1 MQFSVLGRLAVV
13 SDDGTELPIR
23 QPRQRALLAVLLLHA
38 NHEVSAGR
46 LTGLMGDEDEPEVS
60 PGALRT
66 QVWALRKLLAPTTR
80 LHTGEHR
87 GYQLEVRP
95 GELDLARFRELA
107 GQGRRAFA
115 SGDLRVAADSLS
127 EGLALWGQP
136 PLADVPATLAMGAI
150 VQRLLE
156 ERAAARDLLTEARLG
171 LGQHAGLIPELR
183 EGTTADPTNE
193 RLWEQLMR
201 ALHGADRTA
210 DALAAYQQARTALT
224 TNLGM
229 EPGQGLQQLHRR
241 ILAGDREPAS
251 TGASPGG
258 PSQEIVPAAR
268 REQVVPRQLPAPVR
282 PFAGRNPE
290 LAELDGLLESADA
303 PAAVVISAIGG
314 TAGVGKTALAVHW
327 AHQVAD
333 RFPDG
338 QLYVNLHGFGPTGKP
353 SSTAAAIRIMLDA
366 LEVAPQRIP
375 DSQDAQAG
383 LYRSLMAGKRMLLVL
398 DNARD
403 AEQVRPLLPGSPGC
417 LVVVTSRSQLAGL
430 AAVDGARSLILD
442 VLPHDEA
449 VQLLA
454 DRIGAVRDAET
465 GSLDQ
470 IAALCAHLPLALAV
484 AAARAAARPSFPLT
498 ELVAE
503 LRGAAGRLDAL
514 DAGAPA
520 VNLRAVFSWSY
531 QQLSPDAAR
540 MFRLLGLHPGPDISV
555 SATASLGAVDEPEAR
570 RLLREVARACLLTE
584 HAPGRYS
591 FHDLLRAYAA
601 DQARECD
608 SQSDRDA
615 AIGRILDHYLH
626 TAAHAARML
635 RPDWQPILAGPPS
648 PGTRPERPSDHRQAL
663 AWFEAE
669 HQVLLAAVA
678 FAADTGADS
687 HAWQLPSAMTIY
699 LYRRSYSHERI
710 TVMGTA
716 LTAATRLDDTLGQA
730 VSLRGLGSA
739 YASTGDYDQARAHLE
754 RCLSLYQRLGD
765 RSGEAWTE
773 QNLALLAERQGRY
786 SDGLAHAERTLWLYQ
801 ATGHEAGQAE
811 ALNSAGWFHALLGDY
826 QRARAVCE
834 QSLAIIARLDRCFVE
849 YHAWDTLGYI
859 ELHLGNPAQAAA
871 NFEFALGL
879 CRDYGDRFDEAQI
892 LTHAGDAHHAA
903 GELSRAREAWQQA
916 LDIYDD
922 IQHPGAEKLR
932 AKLAG
937 TAS

>member
-1 MQFSVLGRLAVV
+1 MQFSVLGRLAVI

-23 QPRQRALLAVLLLHA
+23 QRRQRALLTVLLLNA
-38 NHEVSAGR
+38 NHEVSVGR
-46 LTGLMGDEDEPEVS
+46 LTALMWDQDEPEVG

-66 QVWALRKLLAPTTR
+66 QVWALRKLLAPATR

-95 GELDLARFRELA
+95 GELDVMRFRELV
-107 GQGRRAFA
+107 GQGRQAFT
-115 SGDLRVAADSLS
+115 SGDLRAAVVSLT

-136 PLADVPATLAMGAI
+136 PLADVPLTLEMGAI

-156 ERAAARDLLTEARLG
+156 ERATVRELLTEARLG
-171 LGQHAGLIPELR
+171 LGEHAGLIPELR
-183 EGTTADPTNE
+183 ESTAADPTNE

-201 ALHGADRTA
+201 ALHGAGRTA
-210 DALAAYQQARTALT
+210 DALAAYQQARNAMKTD
-224 TNLGM
+224 LGL
-229 EPGQGLQQLHRR
+229 EPGQSLQQLHCR
-241 ILAGDREPAS
+241 ILAGGPDPGRDGTSPAGQRRETVS
-251 TGASPGG
+251 TS
-258 PSQEIVPAAR
+258 R
-268 REQVVPRQLPAPVR
+268 REQVAPRQLPAPVR

-290 LAELDGLLESADA
+290 LAELNGLLESAGA
-303 PAAVVISAIGG
+303 SAAVVISAIGG

-338 QLYVNLHGFGPTGKP
+338 QLYVNLHGFGPAEDP
-353 SSTAAAIRIMLDA
+353 MSTAAAIRNMLDA

-375 DSQDAQAG
+375 DSLDAQAG
-383 LYRSLMAGKRMLLVL
+383 LYRSLMAGRRMLLVL

-430 AAVDGARSLILD
+430 VAVDGARSLILD

-454 DRIGAVRDAET
+454 ARIGAERDA
-465 GSLDQ
+465 GPGALDQ

-503 LRGAAGRLDAL
+503 LRGAADRLDAL

-540 MFRLLGLHPGPDISV
+540 MFRLLGLHPGPDISI
-555 SATASLGAVDEPEAR
+555 SATASLAAVGKPEAR
-570 RLLREVARACLLTE
+570 SLLRELARDCLITE

-608 SQSDRDA
+608 SQRDRDA
-615 AIGRILDHYLH
+615 AVGRILDHYLH
-626 TAAHAARML
+626 TAVHAARML
-635 RPDWQPILAGPPS
+635 RPDWRPNLTAPPS
-648 PGTRPERPSDHRQAL
+648 PGTRPERPGDHRQAL

-669 HQVLLAAVA
+669 HQVLLASVA

-699 LYRRSYSHERI
+699 LYRRSYSHERVK
-710 TVMGTA
+710 VMGTA
-716 LTAATRLDDTLGQA
+716 LAAATRLDDTLGQA
-730 VSLRGLGSA
+730 VSLRSLGSA
-739 YASTGDYDQARAHLE
+739 YASTGDYDKARAHLE

-765 RSGEAWTE
+765 RMGEAWTQ

-786 SDGLAHAERTLWLYQ
+786 ADGLAHSERALYLYQ
-801 ATGHEAGQAE
+801 ATCHEAGQAE

-826 QRARAVCE
+826 QRARAICE
-834 QSLAIIARLDRCFVE
+834 QSLELIARIDRCFVE
-849 YHAWDTLGYI
+849 YHVWDTLGYV
-859 ELHLGNPAQAAA
+859 ELHLGNPDKAAA
-871 NFEFALGL
+871 HFEFALGL

-892 LTHAGDAHHAA
+892 LTHAGDARHAA
-903 GELSRAREAWQQA
+903 GELPQARAAWQQA

-922 IQHPGAEKLR
+922 IQHPDAERLR
-932 AKLAG
+932 AKLAS